1 MAANPTP
8 TNDQQLLILCDQ
20 VVAGCERIGG
30 EIGLNLEVES
40 RLKSAVVTARELLAE
55 VKRAKPRRSKRRA
68 EFRALD
74 REGEQVIGRCRLRL
88 AAVHGSRH
96 NAQWQAAGF
105 TSESTMVPEDFATR
119 LKVLSG
125 LAGYFQKHPE
135 LESQDMGATSAIC
148 GEMNERLVVGRKA
161 VTDSETK
168 LRQVVQ
174 AKRAAL
180 HAVRTALRE
189 TIKRLGS
196 VLAGDDARWLAFGL
210 KPPKAGAVEPRSVE
224 SVDLTPLGGGSILVS
239 WPAALHAEI
248 YQVQARLMGSSEFKT
263 VKAVRAREVELSG
276 WPAGQIVEV
285 RIVAANALGEAA
297 PSPVMALW
305 LT

>member
-1 MAANPTP
+1 MNPTP

-20 VVAGCERIGG
+20 VVAGCERIGS
-30 EIGLNLEVES
+30 EIGLGVEVGS
-40 RLKSAVVTARELLAE
+40 RLNLAAVAARERLAE

-74 REGEQVIGRCRLRL
+74 RQGEQVIGRCRLRL
-88 AAVHGSRH
+88 AAVYGSRH

-105 TSESTMVPEDFATR
+105 TNESTMVPEDFAAR

-125 LAGYFQKHPE
+125 LAGYFQKQPQ
-135 LESQDMGATSAIC
+135 LESQDMGATALIC
-148 GEMNERLVVGRKA
+148 GEMQERLVAGRKA

-168 LRQVVQ
+168 LRQVVV

-180 HAVRTALRE
+180 QVVRTALRE
-189 TIKRLGS
+189 AIKILGG
-196 VLAGDDARWLAFGL
+196 LLTGDDARWLAFGL
-210 KPPKAGAVEPRSVE
+210 KPPKAGAAEPRAVE
-224 SVDLTPLGGGSILVS
+224 SVTLTPLGGGSMEVS
-239 WPAALHAEI
+239 WPAALHAEV
-248 YQVQARLMGSSEFKT
+248 YQVQARLMGSSEFKV
-263 VKAVRAREVELSG
+263 VKTVRAREVELGG

-285 RIVAANALGEAA
+285 RIVATNALGEAV